1 MIAVA
6 GIAAFVLIIL
16 ALSRSS
22 AHAEEKAPAAA
33 AQAVADANLTSD
45 PAKLD
50 AYASDAERAGYPQT
64 ADAIRK
70 RAANIRAGGKALPPI
85 PGDLRSPI
93 PEASAASWTRFVKLM
108 GDGNK
113 SDTISPRGH
122 LGIFQMSLPR
132 LADLGLVTNL
142 HKDRATGKYSADWVA
157 PLTQEKFLG
166 DPKLQYDTFVR
177 STVADRKAILA
188 RHEDKIGKVIA
199 RKVATLSGLLTVARQ
214 AGLSGLAVWLAS
226 GANKVKFPKTSSA
239 YLRGNGV
246 F

>member
-1 MIAVA
+1 
-6 GIAAFVLIIL
+6 
-16 ALSRSS
+16 
-22 AHAEEKAPAAA
+22 
-33 AQAVADANLTSD
+33 
-45 PAKLD
+45 
-50 AYASDAERAGYPQT
+50 
-64 ADAIRK
+64 
-70 RAANIRAGGKALPPI
+70 
-85 PGDLRSPI
+85 
-93 PEASAASWTRFVKLM
+93 
-108 GDGNK
+108 GNK
-113 SDTISPRGH
+113 SDIISPRGN

-157 PLTQEKFLG
+157 PLTREKFLG

-188 RHEDKIGKVIA
+188 RHGDKIGKVIA